1 MDASILESVEPII
14 KKLARKYWFKINWEY
29 EDLLQEGRL
38 AALKAFQDWTKHKD
52 KRMASLSSL
61 VYLYASNRFRELSKK
76 EMTTEIL
83 IDNID
88 EYVPQQIYFENEP
101 PEPEDEILNNDKK
114 EIITCLYEILPKYAP
129 VIQRLVECNL
139 SPLSTAVDLKKT
151 RQRISQIKNQMS
163 GIIWHE

>member
-1 MDASILESVEPII
+1 MDASVLESVEPII
-14 KKLARKYWFKINWEY
+14 KKLASKYWFRINWEY

-38 AALKAFQDWTKHKD
+38 AALIAFQDWTKHRD

-61 VYLYASNRFRELSKK
+61 VYLYVMNRFKELSKNDI
-76 EMTTEIL
+76 TTEIL

-88 EYVPQQIYFENEP
+88 EYVPGAIYFENDP
-101 PEPEDEILNNDKK
+101 SEPEDEILNNDKK
-114 EIITCLYEILPKYAP
+114 EIITCLYEILPKFAP

-139 SPLSTAVDLKKT
+139 SPLSAAVDLKKT

-163 GIIWHE
+163 GIISCE

>member
-1 MDASILESVEPII
+1 MDVSVLESVEPII
-14 KKLARKYWFKINWEY
+14 KQLASKYWFKINWEY
-29 EDLLQEGRL
+29 MDLLQEGRL
-38 AALKAFQDWTKHKD
+38 YALKAFQDWTKHRN

-61 VYLYASNRFRELSKK
+61 VYLYVSNRFRELSKK
-76 EMTTEIL
+76 EITTEIL

-88 EYVPQQIYFENEP
+88 EYLPQPIYFANEP
-101 PEPEDEILNNDKK
+101 SDPEDEMLNNDKK

-163 GIIWHE
+163 GII